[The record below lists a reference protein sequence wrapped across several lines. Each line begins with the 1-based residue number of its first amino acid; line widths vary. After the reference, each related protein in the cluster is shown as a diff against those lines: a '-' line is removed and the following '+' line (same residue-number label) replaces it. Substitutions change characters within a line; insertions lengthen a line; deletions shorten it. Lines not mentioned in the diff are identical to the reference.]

1 MISEILFAVNNTTK
15 TVAAPITTTSILY
28 GSIES
33 FVFPFL
39 LVFAIVY
46 GVLERSEIFKGKRD
60 INSIIA
66 LVLAVIFATTN
77 YALKLTY
84 IILPIVG
91 VLAVVIFMIIMLFS
105 MASVGFGG
113 GNGVKL
119 GNKSKALIGVL
130 VLIIGIILLIWI
142 LSPSNLTISNFTN
155 YLPYLA
161 ILVIFG
167 AIIYFISR

>member
-1 MISEILFAVNNTTK
+1 MIERLLFAANNTT
-15 TVAAPITTTSILY
+15 AAYPAPIASASTLY

-66 LVLAVIFATTN
+66 LVLAIIFATTS
-77 YALKLTY
+77 YTLKLTY

-105 MASVGFGG
+105 MASTGFSGG
-113 GNGVKL
+113 GGFKM
-119 GNKSKALIGVL
+119 GNRFKALLGVL
-130 VLIIGIILLIWI
+130 TLIISIVLLIWI
-142 LSPSNLTISNFTN
+142 LSPSNLTVQNFES
-155 YLPYLA
+155 YLPYVV

-167 AIIYFISR
+167 TIIYFISR